1 MKGDFFMA
9 RHKVE
14 ISGVDTANIKVLSNE
29 EQILPCQNKDHN
41 NIA

>member
-1 MKGDFFMA
+1 MA

-29 EQILPCQNKDHN
+29 EQIILFKKMKEGDKKAK
-41 NIA
+41 IS